1 MRYEE
6 ITDRILA
13 TAFDVCNELGS
24 GFLESV
30 YEKSLLIALRQNGL
44 SAESQVSIDV
54 NFRDQNVGHF
64 VADIIV
70 EKKVLIELKTVD
82 KLVSKHIAQ
91 VLNYLKATGIE
102 IGLLINFGNSKL
114 EYRRLNN
121 RFE

>member
-1 MRYEE
+1 MKYEE
-6 ITDRILA
+6 ITERILA

-44 SAESQVSIDV
+44 EAESQVSINV
-54 NFRDQNVGHF
+54 NFRDQIVGHF

-70 EKKVLIELKTVD
+70 ENKVLIELKTVD
-82 KLVSKHIAQ
+82 RLVSKHIAQ
-91 VLNYLKATGIE
+91 VLNYLKATGVE
-102 IGLLINFGNSKL
+102 VGLLINFGNSKL

-121 RFE
+121 RFG

>member
-1 MRYEE
+1 MKYEE
-6 ITDRILA
+6 ITERILA
-13 TAFDVCNELGS
+13 SAFDVCNELGS

-54 NFRDQNVGHF
+54 DFRDQNVGHF

-70 EKKVLIELKTVD
+70 ENKVLIELKTVD
-82 KLVSKHIAQ
+82 RLVSKHIAQ
-91 VLNYLKATGIE
+91 ILNYLKATGVE
-102 IGLLINFGNSKL
+102 VGLLINFGNSKL

-121 RFE
+121 RFG